1 MKNNKKL
8 TKTKQIKFCKK
19 CSALKFMLRD
29 ERYGYCP
36 ICSTKL
42 YDFDAY
48 GGKLGVKG
56 KC

>member
-1 MKNNKKL
+1 MKNNKQL

-29 ERYGYCP
+29 KNYGYCP

-48 GGKLGVKG
+48 GGKLGVKV